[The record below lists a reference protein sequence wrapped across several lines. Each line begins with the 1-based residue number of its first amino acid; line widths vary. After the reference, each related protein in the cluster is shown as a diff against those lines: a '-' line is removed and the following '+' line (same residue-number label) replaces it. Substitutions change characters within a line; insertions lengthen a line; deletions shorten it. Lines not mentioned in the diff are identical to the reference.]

1 MISIIGNPERQEI
14 RTLRGS
20 LRQTGYPA
28 VIVPRDDRETLL
40 FSLAVIVTEDGAPP
54 SFVDPERVVY
64 ADVSALASREPGV
77 AVSETERIGERV
89 GEVLEIKSGVRFG
102 NFSSKLYVERNGV
115 SVFLGETLPLT
126 ERERLVVRLLYL
138 YPGRYLTARTVA
150 RACFPDGVGD
160 GAVRTAV
167 YEINRRAKTL
177 TGFPL
182 IESKPISGYSF
193 SG

>member
-40 FSLAVIVTEDGAPP
+40 FSLAVIVTEDGEPP
-54 SFVDPERVVY
+54 FVDPERVVY
-64 ADVSALASREPGV
+64 ADVSALASREPGA

-115 SVFLGETLPLT
+115 SVFLGQTLPLT
-126 ERERLVVRLLYL
+126 VRERLIVRLLSA
-138 YPGRYLTARTVA
+138 YPGVFLTARRIA
-150 RACFPDGVGD
+150 LACFPDGVGD

-193 SG
+193 CG